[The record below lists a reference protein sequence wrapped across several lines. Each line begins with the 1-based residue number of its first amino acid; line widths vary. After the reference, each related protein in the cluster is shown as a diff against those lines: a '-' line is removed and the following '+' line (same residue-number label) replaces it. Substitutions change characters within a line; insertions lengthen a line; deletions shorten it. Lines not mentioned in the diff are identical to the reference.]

1 MLVIAQARPERFAG
15 QADQQA
21 EIRVWQDLCQEE
33 DSPMRDLRMQFA
45 ARELH
50 RITPPEDRAVLL
62 AQLSEAD
69 ADILRRTPALF
80 TGSRLDWP
88 AKKPG
93 NKASNRSA
101 RKQIDGLTDRGF

>member
-1 MLVIAQARPERFAG
+1 
-15 QADQQA
+15 
-21 EIRVWQDLCQEE
+21 
-33 DSPMRDLRMQFA
+33 
-45 ARELH
+45 
-50 RITPPEDRAVLL
+50 VLL